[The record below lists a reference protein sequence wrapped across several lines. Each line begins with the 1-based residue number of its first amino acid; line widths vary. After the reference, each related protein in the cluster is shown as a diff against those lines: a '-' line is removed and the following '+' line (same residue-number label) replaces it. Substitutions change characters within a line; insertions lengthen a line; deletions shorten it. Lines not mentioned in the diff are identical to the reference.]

1 MKDRLAVIGPT
12 KLSVD
17 TSDKLIDSPSQILIL
32 LDVLSRRHGD
42 LYELD
47 LADPFR
53 MSFEEVLEGM
63 QLLWHAFD
71 VVESVDTD
79 DELDAFEFLLQLLD
93 PFLHLRSFQA
103 FGKLFRVDTNRKG
116 ANGDD
121 LAGKLDG
128 VRGSHQATIFEFNVL
143 NRRVW

>member
-1 MKDRLAVIGPT
+1 
-12 KLSVD
+12 
-17 TSDKLIDSPSQILIL
+17 LIL

-47 LADPFR
+47 LADPFGV
-53 MSFEEVLEGM
+53 SFEEVLKGV
-63 QLLWHAFD
+63 QLLWNTLD
-71 VVESVDTD
+71 VIETVDTD

-103 FGKLFRVDTNRKG
+103 FGKLFRVDTNWKG

-121 LAGKLDG
+121 LAGKFDG
-128 VRGSHQATIFEFNVL
+128 IRGGHQAAMIDVSGYGLGEQAIREGTHSIRL
-143 NRRVW
+143 QLLKKWRA